1 MNITEEQKKA
11 LLEVLKR
18 HTRMCHLD
26 RDFFPTE
33 QYYSIQQIIIMLENE
48 E

>member
-11 LLEVLKR
+11 LLEVLKGHISR
-18 HTRMCHLD
+18 SHSD

-33 QYYSIQQIIIMLENE
+33 QYYSIQQIIIMLESE

>member
-11 LLEVLKR
+11 LLEVLKS
-18 HTRMCHLD
+18 HTRRCHSD